1 MDVNAVT
8 SAISYEKTSAYKK
21 EEKLEVKE
29 NGFTYEKNEAAVT
42 SEKAVVYEKTDKTSK
57 KLQPDKATI
66 DKMRAD
72 LEQRKAQLQNL
83 VEKMLHKQGKTLQ
96 KADDIWGMLRRG
108 EVEVDPETR
117 AQAQKDIAEDGYWGV
132 EQTSDRLV
140 SFAKALAGGDS
151 AYADKLMDAIKKG
164 FEQATKA
171 WGDTLPDICRK
182 TIDATYQKM
191 EAWKN
196 GTEE

>member
-108 EVEVDPETR
+108 EVEVDSETR

>member
-8 SAISYEKTSAYKK
+8 SAISYEKSSAYKK
-21 EEKLEVKE
+21 EEKLDVKE
-29 NGFTYEKNEAAVT
+29 NGFSYEKTEASVT
-42 SEKAVVYEKTDKTSK
+42 SEKAVVYEKSDNTGK
-57 KLQPDKATI
+57 KARVDKATI

-72 LEQRKAQLQNL
+72 LDQRKAQLQNL
-83 VEKMLHKQGKTLQ
+83 VEKMLHKQGKVLQ

-108 EVEVDPETR
+108 EVEVDPKTQ

-151 AYADKLMDAIKKG
+151 AYADKLIDAIKKG
-164 FEQATKA
+164 FDEATKA
-171 WGDTLPDICRK
+171 WGDKLPDLCQK
-182 TIDATYQKM
+182 TIEATYKKM

>member
-8 SAISYEKTSAYKK
+8 SAIAYEKTSAYKK

-29 NGFTYEKNEAAVT
+29 NGFAYEKKEAAET

-57 KLQPDKATI
+57 KPVPDKAMI

-72 LEQRKAQLQNL
+72 LDQRKAQLQNL
-83 VEKMLHKQGKTLQ
+83 VEKMLHKQGKALQ

-140 SFAKALAGGDS
+140 SFAKALSGGDP
-151 AYADKLMDAIKKG
+151 AYADKLIDAIKKG
-164 FEQATKA
+164 FDQATKA
-171 WGDTLPDICRK
+171 WGDKLPDLCQK
-182 TIDATYQKM
+182 TIEATYEKM